1 MIIPRSQQAR
11 AVSQPSLQ
19 QHTPITGLSS
29 IGNAVGG
36 VMNAVDEK
44 KREEEANQ
52 KKIALIH
59 DQVAERE
66 AKVKVDN
73 VLTTEM
79 SDQVTQMKN
88 GLSNGTYN
96 AQTGSET
103 FKKWS
108 DERYKQL
115 ENDLPLHAREN
126 FKSYWNDNVN
136 RQTSSF
142 LPLQLRADAQKDLQL
157 VGQAFDI
164 ATRYDET
171 KGEEYLE
178 SFLASANLP
187 EAEKS
192 SQRQKYKTTRN
203 VMSVDSRITNA
214 VSSRN
219 IEDLT
224 TLVTDLDSGKY
235 GHIDGP
241 TAQQKKSQALSR
253 IDALNKQTEIE
264 ENKRQEVAGKVFN
277 DFKNQALTGRDLD
290 DDYKANVRAS
300 VKGTEHEGEAEF
312 YIQQSANFQSFG
324 RKSSTEQLALINQ
337 QKANMK
343 NSKSSDPVTDEKVL
357 GVYESI
363 YNEKLN
369 VLKENPNQAVAE
381 AGLETHRLTPA
392 ELKSDSKS
400 WAEKAIDN
408 GLNQFALKDG
418 NVKLK
423 PISTEDLPE
432 AKKAFDAMSINDK
445 LNFIG
450 EMVNQTKGV
459 ANGNTIWSATLG
471 QLGGGDQT
479 YLLAGV
485 ARMNGFKS
493 NQGEDVA
500 TAIISGTQALK
511 NKQLIMPKE
520 DLLKQKFNSYV
531 GNSATGNTANMTFVG
546 FKSIY
551 AHLAERDGYQHKDKD
566 DINDSLANSALSM
579 ATGGVYSQSIKY
591 GNQEAWKV
599 SKPYGMDDE
608 RFKTHLDRGY
618 AAIAKQTGL
627 NVGDLQELR
636 LRRSGARSA
645 KGEIQYDLVNE
656 RGNPLVVNK
665 VIWRINMTGVTK

>member
-19 QHTPITGLSS
+19 QHTPLTGLSS

-44 KREEEANQ
+44 QRENEANQ

-66 AKVKVDN
+66 AKVKVDD

-79 SDQVTQMKN
+79 SDQVTQLKN

-157 VGQAFDI
+157 VDQAFDI
-164 ATRYDET
+164 ATRYDEA

-178 SFLASANLP
+178 SFLISANLP

-203 VMSVDSRITNA
+203 VMSIDSRITNA
-214 VSSRN
+214 VGSKN

-224 TLVTDLDSGKY
+224 ALVTDLDSGKY

-253 IDALNKQTEIE
+253 IDALNKQTEVE
-264 ENKRQEVAGKVFN
+264 ENKRQQVAGKVFN
-277 DFKNQALTGRDLD
+277 DFKTQALTGRDLD
-290 DDYKANVRAS
+290 DEYKANVRAS

-324 RKSSTEQLALINQ
+324 RKSTSQQLALINE
-337 QKANMK
+337 QKTKMK
-343 NSKSSDPVTDEKVL
+343 NSKTNDAVTEEKVL
-357 GVYESI
+357 GVYESL
-363 YNEKLN
+363 YQEKLST
-369 VLKENPNQAVAE
+369 LKENPNQAVRE
-381 AGLETHRLTPA
+381 SGLKVNELSSI
-392 ELKSDSKS
+392 ELKTDPKS
-400 WAEKAIDN
+400 WAEKAVDN
-408 GLNQFALKDG
+408 GINQLSLKDA

-432 AKKAFDAMSINDK
+432 AKKAFDAMGVNDK

-450 EMVNQTKGV
+450 QLVGQSKGV
-459 ANGNTIWSATLG
+459 ANGHKIWGATLG
-471 QLGGGDQT
+471 QLGGGDQS
-479 YLLAGV
+479 YIMAGIS
-485 ARMNGFKS
+485 RMHGFQS
-493 NQGEDVA
+493 DRGEDVA

-511 NKQLIMPKE
+511 NKQLTMPKDE
-520 DLLKQKFNSYV
+520 LLKQEFNKYV
-531 GNSATGNTANMTFVG
+531 GNSVSGETANMTYSG

-551 AHLAERDGYQHKDKD
+551 AHLSERDGYLHKDKD
-566 DINDSLANSALSM
+566 DLNKDIAGTALSM
-579 ATGGVYSQSIKY
+579 ATGGVYSQDIKY
-591 GNQEAWKV
+591 GNQKSWKV
-599 SKPYGMDDE
+599 SKPYGMSDSPFE
-608 RFKTHLDRGY
+608 STVSSGLSYISSKTGISV
-618 AAIAKQTGL
+618 A
-627 NVGDLQELR
+627 DLETLR
-636 LRRSGARSA
+636 LRRSSKRSA
-645 KGEIQYDLVNE
+645 KNEIQYDLINE
-656 RGNPLVVNK
+656 RGNPLVVNG
-665 VIWRINMTGVTK
+665 VEWRVNMTGRTK

>member
-19 QHTPITGLSS
+19 QHTPLTGLSS

-44 KREEEANQ
+44 QRENEANQ

-66 AKVKVDN
+66 AKVKVDD

-79 SDQVTQMKN
+79 SDQVTQLKN

-142 LPLQLRADAQKDLQL
+142 LPLQLRSDAQKDLQL
-157 VGQAFDI
+157 VDQAFDI
-164 ATRYDET
+164 ATRYDEA

-178 SFLASANLP
+178 SFLIGANLP

-203 VMSVDSRITNA
+203 VMSIDSRITNA
-214 VSSRN
+214 LGSKN

-224 TLVTDLDSGKY
+224 ALVTDLDSGKY
-235 GHIDGP
+235 GYIDGP

-253 IDALNKQTEIE
+253 IDALNKQTEVE
-264 ENKRQEVAGKVFN
+264 ENKRQQIAGKVFN
-277 DFKNQALTGRDLD
+277 DFKSQALTGRDLD
-290 DDYKANVRAS
+290 DEYKANVRAS

-343 NSKSSDPVTDEKVL
+343 NNKSSDPVTGEKIL

-369 VLKENPNQAVAE
+369 TLKDNPNQAVAE

-392 ELKSDSKS
+392 ELKTNSKS

-408 GLNQFALKDG
+408 GLNQLALKDA
-418 NVKLK
+418 NIKLK
-423 PISTEDLPE
+423 PISNEDLPE
-432 AKKAFDAMSINDK
+432 AKKAFDAMGVNDK

-450 EMVNQTKGV
+450 QLVGQSKGV
-459 ANGNTIWSATLG
+459 ANGHAIWGATLG
-471 QLGGGDQT
+471 QLGGGDQS
-479 YLLAGV
+479 YILAGV

-511 NKQLIMPKE
+511 NKQLIIPKD

-566 DINDSLANSALSM
+566 DINDSIANSALSM
-579 ATGGVYSQSIKY
+579 ATGGVYSQSIKH
-591 GNQEAWKV
+591 GNQKSWKV
-599 SKPYGMDDE
+599 SKPYGMADE
-608 RFKTHLDRGY
+608 RFETIVDGRYETL
-618 AAIAKQTGL
+618 AKKY
-627 NVGDLQELR
+627 NISVSELKEFR
-636 LRRSGARSA
+636 LRRENSTGP
-645 KGEIQYDLVNE
+645 KGVLRYALVNE
-656 RGNPLVVNK
+656 RGNPVFYMNMPDGVNK
-665 VIWRINMTGVTK
+665 

>member
-1 MIIPRSQQAR
+1 MIIPKSQGT
-11 AVSQPSLQ
+11 VTSQPQLQ
-19 QHTPITGLSS
+19 QHTPLTGLSS
-29 IGNAVGG
+29 IGNALQ
-36 VMNAVDEK
+36 AVNDK
-44 KREEEANQ
+44 HQ
-52 KKIALIH
+52 
-59 DQVAERE
+59 QVAERE
-66 AKVKVDN
+66 AKVKIDD

-79 SDQVTQMKN
+79 SDQVTLVKN
-88 GLSNGTYN
+88 DVSNGTYN
-96 AQTGSET
+96 AESGKES

-115 ENDLPLHAREN
+115 ENDLPKHAREN
-126 FKSYWNDNVN
+126 FKNYWNDTVN

-142 LPLQLRADAQKDLQL
+142 LPLQLRADSQKDIQL

-164 ATRYDET
+164 ATRYDEA

-178 SFLASANLP
+178 SFLVDANLP

-192 SQRQKYKTTRN
+192 SQRHKYKTTRN
-203 VMSVDSRITNA
+203 MMSIDSRITNA

-219 IEDLT
+219 VQELN
-224 TLVTDLDSGKY
+224 TLVTDLDAGKY
-235 GHIDGP
+235 EHIDGP

-253 IDALNKQTEIE
+253 IDALNKQTEVE
-264 ENKRQEVAGKVFN
+264 ENKRQQVAGKVFN
-277 DFKNQALTGRDLD
+277 DFKTQALTGRDLD
-290 DDYKANVRAS
+290 DGYKANVRAS

-312 YIQQSANFQSFG
+312 YIQQSTNFQNFG

-343 NSKSSDPVTDEKVL
+343 NSKSSDPVKEEKIL

-400 WAEKAIDN
+400 WAEKVIDN
-408 GLNQFALKDG
+408 GINQFALKDG
-418 NVKLK
+418 NVKLR

-432 AKKAFDAMSINDK
+432 AKKAFDAMGVNDK

-450 EMVNQTKGV
+450 QLVGQSKGV
-459 ANGNTIWSATLG
+459 ANGHAIWGATLG
-471 QLGGGDQT
+471 QLGGGDQS
-479 YLLAGV
+479 YILAGV

-511 NKQLIMPKE
+511 NKQLIMPKD

-551 AHLAERDGYQHKDKD
+551 AHLAERDGYKHKDKD
-566 DINDSLANSALSM
+566 DISDSLANSALSM
-579 ATGGVYSQSIKY
+579 ATGGVYSQSLKY
-591 GNQEAWKV
+591 GNQKSWKV
-599 SKPYGMDDE
+599 SKPYGMDE
-608 RFKTHLDRGY
+608 SRFETIVDGRY
-618 AAIAKQTGL
+618 EAIAKQYDTSV
-627 NVGDLQELR
+627 NELKEFR
-636 LRRSGARSA
+636 LRRENSTGP
-645 KGEIQYDLVNE
+645 KGVIRYALVNE
-656 RGNPLVVNK
+656 RGNPVFYM
-665 VIWRINMTGVTK
+665 NMPDGVTK

>member
-1 MIIPRSQQAR
+1 MIIPKSQGT
-11 AVSQPSLQ
+11 VTSQPQLQ
-19 QHTPITGLSS
+19 QHTPLTGLSS
-29 IGNAVGG
+29 IGNALQ
-36 VMNAVDEK
+36 AVNDK
-44 KREEEANQ
+44 HQ
-52 KKIALIH
+52 
-59 DQVAERE
+59 QVAERE
-66 AKVKVDN
+66 AKVKIDD

-79 SDQVTQMKN
+79 SDQVTLIKN
-88 GLSNGTYN
+88 DLSNGTYN
-96 AQTGSET
+96 AESGKET

-115 ENDLPLHAREN
+115 ENDLPKHAREN
-126 FKSYWNDNVN
+126 FKNYWNDTVN

-142 LPLQLRADAQKDLQL
+142 LPLQLRADSQKDIQL

-164 ATRYDET
+164 ATRYDEA

-178 SFLASANLP
+178 SFLVGANLP

-192 SQRQKYKTTRN
+192 SQRQKYKMTRN
-203 VMSVDSRITNA
+203 MMSIDSRITNA

-219 IEDLT
+219 VEELN
-224 TLVTDLDSGKY
+224 TLVTDLDAGKY

-253 IDALNKQTEIE
+253 IDALNKQTEVE
-264 ENKRQEVAGKVFN
+264 ENKRQQVAGKVFN
-277 DFKNQALTGRDLD
+277 DFKTQALTGRDLD
-290 DDYKANVRAS
+290 DEYKANVRAS

-343 NSKSSDPVTDEKVL
+343 NSKSSDPVTDEKIL
-357 GVYESI
+357 GVYEGI

-381 AGLETHRLTPA
+381 AGLETHQLTPA
-392 ELKSDSKS
+392 ELKSNSKS

-408 GLNQFALKDG
+408 GINQFALNDG

-432 AKKAFDAMSINDK
+432 AKKVFDAMGVNDK

-450 EMVNQTKGV
+450 QLVGQSKGV
-459 ANGNTIWSATLG
+459 ANGHAIWGATLG
-471 QLGGGDQT
+471 QLGGGDQS
-479 YLLAGV
+479 YILAGV

-500 TAIISGTQALK
+500 TAIISGTQSLK
-511 NKQLIMPKE
+511 NKQLIMPKD

-566 DINDSLANSALSM
+566 DISDSIANSALSM
-579 ATGGVYSQSIKY
+579 ATGGVYSQSLKY
-591 GNQEAWKV
+591 GNQKSWKV
-599 SKPYGMDDE
+599 SKPYGMEDS
-608 RFKTHLDRGY
+608 RFETIVDGRY
-618 AAIAKQTGL
+618 EAIAKKYDTSV
-627 NVGDLQELR
+627 NELKEFR
-636 LRRSGARSA
+636 LRRENSTGP
-645 KGEIQYDLVNE
+645 KGVIRYALVNE
-656 RGNPLVVNK
+656 RGNPVFYM
-665 VIWRINMTGVTK
+665 NMPDGVTK